1 MGNSLIIKNKM
12 NFWLQYFLYICR
24 WQMSNFILAPCIA
37 IFKHSPSMW
46 GTQEDWIAAGFSNL
60 VGAIIFFWVDRFIFK
75 NKN

>member
-1 MGNSLIIKNKM
+1 M
-12 NFWLQYFLYICR
+12 CR
-24 WQMSNFILAPCIA
+24 WQLSTFILAPCIA
-37 IFKHSPSMW
+37 FVKHSPTMW